1 MVISMLVFLKEGLKI
16 FRREQCYVL
25 TWVWQISLV
34 CPNGNNTDQLLLDSA
49 VLVETFCQTQMEPFE
64 FDFLDVICFLYTSY
78 DIFIIRN
85 IWYCNYWIHFMISK
99 ISHIRNA
106 NWFILTWWYRTI
118 CGHNIT
124 MHFFVISRI
133 ILFS

>member
-85 IWYCNYWIHFMISK
+85 IVTIEYILWYPKFLTLGMQTDLSLPDDTEQ
-99 ISHIRNA
+99 
-106 NWFILTWWYRTI
+106 FVVTILLCT
-118 CGHNIT
+118 
-124 MHFFVISRI
+124 FS
-133 ILFS
+133 LFHG